1 MGKVKEKLRL
11 VTGKAVNGVKNFMAD
26 ESGMG
31 TIEVILIIVVLI
43 GLVMVFKTE
52 IRGLV
57 QEVISHIKSDAQTI
71 YN

>member
-1 MGKVKEKLRL
+1 MTQLRERMAVWKDEAQEKMKRFL
-11 VTGKAVNGVKNFMAD
+11 TD

-43 GLVMVFKTE
+43 GLVMVFKRE
-52 IRGLV
+52 IGGLV
-57 QEVISHIKSDAQTI
+57 AEVVSHIKADAQTI

>member
-1 MGKVKEKLRL
+1 MKQAWNRL
-11 VTGKAVNGVKNFMAD
+11 CEGANRFVRD

-43 GLVMVFKTE
+43 GLVMVFKKE
-52 IRGLV
+52 IGGLV
-57 QEVISHIKSDAQTI
+57 QDVVSHIKSDAQTI

>member
-1 MGKVKEKLRL
+1 MKQTL
-11 VTGKAVNGVKNFMAD
+11 KAWKQTALAFWRD

-43 GLVMVFKTE
+43 GLVMVFKKE
-52 IRGLV
+52 IGGLV
-57 QEVISHIKSDAQTI
+57 QDVVAHIKSDAQTI

>member
-1 MGKVKEKLRL
+1 MKQLMEKANTWQQRMGEKVRGFLQ
-11 VTGKAVNGVKNFMAD
+11 D

-43 GLVMVFKTE
+43 GLVMVFKRE
-52 IRGLV
+52 IGGLV
-57 QEVISHIKSDAQTI
+57 AEVVSHIKQDAQTI

>member
-1 MGKVKEKLRL
+1 MKQWMKQMGKAAR
-11 VTGKAVNGVKNFMAD
+11 AFWAD

-43 GLVMVFKTE
+43 GLVMVFKKE
-52 IRGLV
+52 IGGLV
-57 QEVISHIKSDAQTI
+57 QEVVSHIKSDAQTI

>member
-1 MGKVKEKLRL
+1 MKEVLQKAKSG
-11 VTGKAVNGVKNFMAD
+11 VTAFLAD

-43 GLVMVFKTE
+43 GLVMVFKKE
-52 IRGLV
+52 ISGLV
-57 QEVISHIKSDAQTI
+57 QEIISHIKSDAETI

>member
-1 MGKVKEKLRL
+1 MNQL
-11 VTGKAVNGVKNFMAD
+11 VTGIKALTEGMREKMKAFWSD

-43 GLVMVFKTE
+43 GLVMVFKKE
-52 IRGLV
+52 ISGLV

>member
-1 MGKVKEKLRL
+1 MKEMLQKGRNLLEKAAERLR
-11 VTGKAVNGVKNFMAD
+11 VFAAD

-43 GLVMVFKTE
+43 GLVMVFKRE
-52 IRGLV
+52 IGGLV
-57 QEVISHIKSDAQTI
+57 AEVVSHIRSDAQTI